1 MNRTLRTSALKAV
14 GVGLGTVLLAFCLL
28 LSVRY
33 GLTHTG
39 WQTVYE
45 AYATPTDSIGHL
57 VIRTT
62 RVPRALL
69 AAAVGGSLGIA
80 GTLAQALTR
89 NPLASPGVFGINS
102 GATFFAVL
110 ALTYLPTVNMAALMG
125 FAFLGAAVSSMIVY
139 VLGSLGRGGLLP
151 LQTTLAGAATG
162 ALFFTMTQG
171 LIAGND
177 KRVGDALMWMAG
189 SVAGRE
195 PAHLRA
201 ALPVLALGWVAAWAL
216 GRPLTTLL
224 MGEDVARGLGQRTG
238 LVKALTALVIVV
250 LAGGSVALAGPI
262 SLVGLVAP
270 HLARYLVGMDHRW
283 VIPYAGMIGAI
294 LLVVADIGARFLMIR
309 QEVPV
314 GVLTALIGAPF
325 FVYLARRGVAES

>member
-1 MNRTLRTSALKAV
+1 MNRALRTSAIKAA
-14 GVGLGTVLLAFCLL
+14 GMGLGTALLALCLL

-33 GLTHTG
+33 GLTDTS

-45 AYATPTDSIGHL
+45 AYAKPTDSTGHL

-69 AAAVGGSLGIA
+69 AAAVGSSLGIA
-80 GTLAQALTR
+80 GALAQALTR
-89 NPLASPGVFGINS
+89 NPLASPGVFGINA
-102 GATFFAVL
+102 GAAFFVVFAMVF
-110 ALTYLPTVNMAALMG
+110 LPASNMATLMG
-125 FAFLGAAVSSMIVY
+125 SAFLGATISCIIVY
-139 VLGSLGRGGLLP
+139 ALGSLGRGGLSP
-151 LQTTLAGAATG
+151 LQVTLAGAATA
-162 ALFFTMTQG
+162 ALFFSMTQG

-177 KRVGDALMWMAG
+177 ARVGDALMWMAG

-195 PAHLRA
+195 PTHLRA
-201 ALPVLALGWVAAWAL
+201 VFPILALGWVTAWAL

-238 LVKALTALVIVV
+238 LIKALTALVIVV

-262 SLVGLVAP
+262 SLVGLVVP
-270 HLARYLVGMDHRW
+270 HLARYLVGIDHRW
-283 VIPYAGMIGAI
+283 VIPYAAIAGAI
-294 LLVVADIGARFLMIR
+294 LLVLADVGARFFIVQ

-325 FVYLARRGVAES
+325 FIYLARRGVAES